1 MTRFTHQNEGDEY
14 RIIFETDS
22 SEACSRM
29 ATEAQSFIDRLMEG
43 RFEDVPVAD
52 AREGT
57 TP

>member
-1 MTRFTHQNEGDEY
+1 MTRFTHKNEDDEY

-29 ATEAQSFIDRLMEG
+29 AAEAQSFIDWLMEG
-43 RFEDVPVAD
+43 RFEDVSVAD
-52 AREGT
+52 AKEEA